1 MTKFF
6 YLFLF
11 IIICSCGD
19 HVVPKPNA
27 YLRLEYPEATYVE
40 SQGDAPFSFE
50 INKLATKITAKP
62 MYSATESYGVTI
74 EYPLLKG
81 TIFLTYKSID
91 NNPDNLI
98 AFLRDAQKF
107 TTEHMIKADEIPVY
121 PYENKEK
128 KVYGM
133 FSELKGDVASQAQ
146 FYVTDSINHFL
157 TGSLYFYAKPNY
169 DSILPA
175 ANYLA
180 KDIKHIME
188 TVKWKE

>member
-1 MTKFF
+1 MTKIF
-6 YLFLF
+6 YLFLLVMV
-11 IIICSCGD
+11 CSCGD

-27 YLRLEYPEATYVE
+27 YLRLEYPKAKYVE
-40 SQGDAPFSFE
+40 SHGEAPFSFE
-50 INKLATKITAKP
+50 VNQLATNISAKAIE
-62 MYSATESYGVTI
+62 STTESYGVTI
-74 EYPLLKG
+74 EYPTLKG
-81 TIFLTYKSID
+81 TIFLTYKSIE
-91 NNPDNLI
+91 NNPDNLV

-107 TTEHMIKADEIPVY
+107 TTEHMIKADEIPLY

-128 KVYGM
+128 KVYGV

-175 ANYLA
+175 ADYLG

-188 TVKWKE
+188 TVKWK

>member
-1 MTKFF
+1 MNKI
-6 YLFLF
+6 YYAFLLAIVF
-11 IIICSCGD
+11 SCGG

-27 YLRLEYPEATYVE
+27 YLRLEYPEPIYVQSGGE
-40 SQGDAPFSFE
+40 APFSFE
-50 INKLATKITAKP
+50 VNQLAAKITTKP
-62 MYSATESYGVTI
+62 INSSTESYGINI
-74 EYPLLKG
+74 EYPSLKG
-81 TIFLTYKSID
+81 TIFLTYKSIE

-98 AFLRDAQKF
+98 SFLRDAEKF

-128 KVYGM
+128 KVYGR

-146 FYVTDSINHFL
+146 FYVTDSVNHFL

-175 ANYLA
+175 AHYLG

-188 TVKWKE
+188 TVEWK